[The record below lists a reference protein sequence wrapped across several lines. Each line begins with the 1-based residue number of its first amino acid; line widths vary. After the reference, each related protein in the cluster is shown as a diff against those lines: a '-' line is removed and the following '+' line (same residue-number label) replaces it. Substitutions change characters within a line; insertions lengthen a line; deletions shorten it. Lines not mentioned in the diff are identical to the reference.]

1 MPYAETTEQLWD
13 RVIAVNLTGTHHM
26 IQSLLPLLSGR
37 GWGRII
43 NYSSASTFEGVA
55 DQVPYVAA
63 KAGVIGLSRSVARVV
78 GGLGITVNIIAPGLT
93 ETPPVKQSLPP
104 EMLQSQVGVRAVQRV
119 EVADDLVGA
128 TFFLASPDAD
138 FISGQTI
145 VVDGGKYML

>member
-1 MPYAETTEQLWD
+1 M
-13 RVIAVNLTGTHHM
+13 
-26 IQSLLPLLSGR
+26 
-37 GWGRII
+37 
-43 NYSSASTFEGVA
+43 
-55 DQVPYVAA
+55 
-63 KAGVIGLSRSVARVV
+63 IGLSRSVARVV